1 MPYTEE
7 EVVET
12 IPIVRPVLEQI
23 AHKWSILI
31 LAFLCT
37 EPKRFNELRR
47 RLDGITQKALTET
60 LRRLERNGLVER
72 HVVTASPI
80 AVVYSITP
88 LGRTLQAPFLSLF
101 DWALDHQAD
110 LGAAQRRF
118 DDRNPSGQT
127 AGRSGARPSMPVS
140 TAERSEP

>member
-7 EVVET
+7 QVVAT

-31 LAFLCT
+31 FTFLCE
-37 EPKRFNELRR
+37 EPKRFNALRR

-88 LGRTLQAPFLSLF
+88 LGRTLQAPFLALY
-101 DWALDHQAD
+101 DWALDHQDD
-110 LGAAQRRF
+110 LSAAQRRF
-118 DDRNPSGQT
+118 D
-127 AGRSGARPSMPVS
+127 AGDAS
-140 TAERSEP
+140 AERGPDEADRALISAASR

>member
-7 EVVET
+7 QVVET

-23 AHKWSILI
+23 AHKWSILV
-31 LAFLCT
+31 LTFLCE
-37 EPKRFNELRR
+37 EPKRFNALRR
-47 RLDGITQKALTET
+47 RLGGITQKALTET

-88 LGRTLQAPFLSLF
+88 LGRTLQAPFLSLY
-101 DWALDHQAD
+101 DWALDHQGD
-110 LGAAQRRF
+110 LSEAQRRF
-118 DDRNPSGQT
+118 DANDP
-127 AGRSGARPSMPVS
+127 AGRSGTDADRPL
-140 TAERSEP
+140 TATPSR

>member
-7 EVVET
+7 QVIET

-31 LAFLCT
+31 LTFLC
-37 EPKRFNELRR
+37 EDPKRFNALKR

-88 LGRTLQAPFLSLF
+88 LGRTLQAPFLALY
-101 DWALDHQAD
+101 DWALDHQDD
-110 LGAAQRRF
+110 LCAAQRRF
-118 DDRNPSGQT
+118 DADDSSSQRGPET
-127 AGRSGARPSMPVS
+127 YERPLSS
-140 TAERSEP
+140 AISR

>member
-101 DWALDHQAD
+101 DWSLAHQDD
-110 LGAAQRRF
+110 LSAAQRRF
-118 DDRNPSGQT
+118 DAHNSSGQT
-127 AGRSGARPSMPVS
+127 DGKPGARPSLAAS
-140 TAERSEP
+140 TAARSES